1 MHSGNA
7 RRFELLRHAQI
18 KIGRINAHEYIRA
31 KLF

>member
-1 MHSGNA
+1 MHGGNV

-18 KIGRINAHEYIRA
+18 KIGRINAHKHRRT